1 MHDAGQ
7 VKELA
12 KGWGALPA
20 RYQMVVATSLAFVLC
35 NMDKVGTQHGCITS
49 SRTLCACIAMNSGAT
64 V

>member
-1 MHDAGQ
+1 MALFQ

-35 NMDKVGTQHGCITS
+35 NMDKVGPSMLMSRPHGRS
-49 SRTLCACIAMNSGAT
+49 VPALQ
-64 V
+64 